1 MRDPETGKGGYVPA
15 DMIYKEWKEIYVD
28 KSSTM
33 EDWETKHTKKRKPL
47 DKPVAGD
54 NIGSSL
60 HLFEQDPKDFPTIFL
75 SKAEYAHVMSEIATN
90 ITEEQSQK
98 PFFSKAIGNYYTV
111 ENKGFGDYRV
121 IGKVEIE

>member
-1 MRDPETGKGGYVPA
+1 MPA
-15 DMIYKEWKEIYVD
+15 DMTYQEWKAKYVD

-33 EDWETKHTKKRKPL
+33 EAWTVKRTKTRKPL
-47 DKPVAGD
+47 DKPAAGD

-75 SKAEYAHVMSEIATN
+75 LKTEYDHVMSEIATN

-98 PFFSKAIGNYYTV
+98 PFFSKTIGNFYYTA
-111 ENKGFGDYRV
+111 ENKGFGN
-121 IGKVEIE
+121 